1 LRIMKRCFTGFKEGG
16 FCMFPTSLSCHFVVR
31 RLAEGDLAQILD
43 LCRGNPLFY
52 RYCPPSPSA
61 ESIREDMKSLPP
73 GVEPENKFYLGLFD
87 GDGLA
92 AVLDLVL
99 HYPEAGTAFIGFF
112 MTGA

>member
-1 LRIMKRCFTGFKEGG
+1 
-16 FCMFPTSLSCHFVVR
+16 MFPTSLSSHFAVR
-31 RLAEGDLAQILD
+31 RLTEGDLAQILD

-99 HYPEAGTAFIGFF
+99 HYPEAWDCLYRVLYDRRGPA
-112 MTGA
+112 GAGYRQRDG